1 LDRFIKLGLRL
12 FHTLRHLRLRQ
23 IAYQLFYR
31 LSGRLAENGARPQ
44 VQAKSVEDTV
54 LPPLQSLLRDRA
66 AQLPTRYTETGFSF
80 LNQTVHFPSTA
91 EIDWNYAANGKLW
104 TYNLNYFE
112 YLRQPGLKPD
122 TGEELINAW
131 IAAEATHLDGWEPYP
146 LSLRLVNWLQFYR
159 TANRQVPDKVRASIS
174 RQYATL
180 LRKREFHLGGNHLL
194 ENAIALALTARYFRD
209 EPGQQQ
215 ADKLLLA
222 ELKEQYLSDGA
233 HYERSIMY
241 HLVLLWRQLD
251 LYSWINAQES
261 KEENGGSPK
270 PSVLLT
276 TLRKSLKNQLAWAET
291 MITPAGNYP
300 HFNDSTDGIAPA
312 WTVVKNYAD
321 VLALKAEFLTETG
334 ETSGYRHWSHKNL
347 DLWIDAGAIGPDY
360 IPGHA
365 HADNLNF
372 VLHLNG
378 APVIIDPAISTYEKN
393 PRRTLERST
402 AAHNTV
408 TINDDQ
414 NSSDTWGG
422 FRVGKRART
431 TIKTDDDFRLT
442 TSHDGFSGTVHIRH
456 FGLNK
461 ANDRLTI
468 VDALSGP
475 EESGVARLHFAPSQD
490 PMVKDNAI
498 FTKSCEI
505 HIEGAAEVSLF
516 AYKAAA
522 GWNRLVDAVGVEI
535 KFQTNVKVEMVNGI
549 GNLS

>member
-1 LDRFIKLGLRL
+1 MHSGHRLRL

-23 IAYQLFYR
+23 IAYQIFYR
-31 LSGRLAENGARPQ
+31 LSGRLAENGARTQ
-44 VQAKSVEDTV
+44 VQNPVFENPV
-54 LPPLQSLLRDRA
+54 LPPLGTSLRNCITK
-66 AQLPTRYTETGFSF
+66 LPVRYTEAGFSF
-80 LNQTVHFPSTA
+80 LNQTVNFPSA
-91 EIDWNYAANGKLW
+91 EEIDWNYAANGKLW
-104 TYNLNYFE
+104 VYNLNYFE
-112 YLRQPGLKPD
+112 YLRQPGLNPD
-122 TGEELINAW
+122 TGEQLINAW
-131 IAAEATHLDGWEPYP
+131 INAEAIHLDGWEPYP

-159 TANRQVPDKVRASIS
+159 AANRQIPDSVQASIR
-174 RQYATL
+174 RQYASL
-180 LRKREFHLGGNHLL
+180 RRKREFHLGGNHLF
-194 ENAIALALTARYFRD
+194 ENAIALALTARYLND
-209 EPGQQQ
+209 EPGRQQ

-241 HLVLLWRQLD
+241 HLILLWRQLD
-251 LYSWINAQES
+251 LYSWVGALEGWDDKWEASN
-261 KEENGGSPK
+261 
-270 PSVLLT
+270 PSLLLT
-276 TLRKSLKNQLAWAET
+276 ALRKSLTAQLSWAAE
-291 MITPAGNYP
+291 MVTPAGDYP
-300 HFNDSTDGIAPA
+300 HFNDSTDGIAPD
-312 WTVVKNYAD
+312 WSVVKDYATT
-321 VLALKAEFLTETG
+321 LGLQAESPTEKG
-334 ETSGYRHWSHKNL
+334 EASGYRHWSHKVL
-347 DLWIDAGAIGPDY
+347 DLWIDAGAIGPNY

-378 APVIIDPAISTYEKN
+378 EPIIIDPAISTYEKN
-393 PRRTLERST
+393 ARRALERST

-431 TIKTDDDFRLT
+431 TIKVNDDFRLIA
-442 TSHDGFSGTVHIRH
+442 SHDGFSGTVHTRH
-456 FGLNK
+456 FGLNM

-468 VDALSGP
+468 VDVLSGA
-475 EESGVARLHFAPSQD
+475 EESGVARLHFAPSQA
-490 PMVKDNAI
+490 PVVKDDAI
-498 FTKSCEI
+498 FTKSCDLY
-505 HIEGAAEVSLF
+505 IEGATEVSLF